1 MSQKLRDQTLLASQQ
16 SAPLHHEDE
25 LRQTDLAQ
33 TDLYSLVN
41 RMRSSNRTLHLEQM
55 NDRE

>member
-33 TDLYSLVN
+33 NLYSLEN